1 MSMDLRAKLMDIRK
15 EEIVRTATLLFYEKG
30 YTNTSMTDI
39 AQQLS
44 VGKPYIYLCF
54 KSKAELLAEVCNTT
68 TAMAAALANEA
79 LASQDT
85 PAERLRHVVEQL
97 CLRVMDGR
105 MNMSVLFREIK
116 HLPSAA
122 REELAK
128 NFHSFNHSLKL
139 LLREGVENGEF
150 IEAEEAL
157 VTQAISG
164 MATWIFAWYNP
175 RGPFPPEHI
184 AQQIAGYAL
193 RMVCRQPSSLD

>member
-1 MSMDLRAKLMDIRK
+1 MDLRAKLMDVRK
-15 EEIVRTATLLFYEKG
+15 DEIVRMATRLFYEKG
-30 YTNTSMTDI
+30 YTNTSMSDI
-39 AQQLS
+39 AQGLS

-68 TAMAAALANEA
+68 TAMAASLANEA
-79 LASQDT
+79 LASQEP

-97 CLRVMDGR
+97 SLRVMDGR
-105 MNMSVLFREIK
+105 MNMSVLLREVK

-122 REELAK
+122 RAELAK

-139 LLREGVENGEF
+139 LLREGVASGQF
-150 IEAEEAL
+150 IEADETI

-175 RGPFPPEHI
+175 QGPLSAEQI
-184 AQQIAGYAL
+184 AQQMADYAL
-193 RMVCRQPSSLD
+193 RMVCRQPSPLE